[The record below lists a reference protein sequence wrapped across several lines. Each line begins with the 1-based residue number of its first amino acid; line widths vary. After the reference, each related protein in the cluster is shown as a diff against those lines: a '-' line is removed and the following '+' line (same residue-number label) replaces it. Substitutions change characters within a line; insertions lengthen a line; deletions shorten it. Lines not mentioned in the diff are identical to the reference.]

1 MKDVWIKKMIRTSRI
16 KTIKWGGGEKNLF
29 HDRQTGWLAVGARQL
44 PSKQNRWALS
54 AERGEKTLLRTLLF
68 RLQTK
73 QTPLHNNEP
82 ADHRQINIRHDINV
96 ARVAICPLV
105 VSFTGSPWG
114 KRIQQSRLA
123 QPRDVPWLHVS
134 RIQSILGRIP
144 VDGSWLAPW
153 SANWSK
159 KYRESRVNSDKNR
172 RGGLKLLANIKG
184 GPFPNTRRCLKRSIS
199 WEKVPKI
206 PLSAASNALAS

>member
-1 MKDVWIKKMIRTSRI
+1 MRWRGKKIFFT
-16 KTIKWGGGEKNLF
+16 T
-29 HDRQTGWLAVGARQL
+29 DRLAGWLLELASYPANKTDELFQ
-44 PSKQNRWALS
+44 Q
-54 AERGEKTLLRTLLF
+54 RGGKKTLLRTLLF

-82 ADHRQINIRHDINV
+82 ADHRQINTRHDINV